1 MSPVLPWLYVLL
13 ELLLLATEGCGG
25 GLEQDCQADSNL
37 LLLQRGAVSLQQQ
50 QLQMPTHRWGMWL
63 CLLATL
69 LLLMVL
75 FWCDFASKRQTQA
88 AGGAEA
94 YLMEKK
100 EGEVREDQSTLQLS
114 DCQTVNDSVNY
125 WASKTPEKRA
135 FTFCDAAGN
144 VAETRSF
151 AELQRLS
158 WAVAQLLFDVSGF
171 GDRILLVYEP
181 GLDFFD
187 AFLGCL
193 ASGRVAVVVYPP
205 MPSSGSSL
213 RKFTAVQADCGAQVA
228 LTSSRYWWS
237 TAVFFNAEWPSIIW
251 KVTSNLKGPTIS
263 AELPKK
269 ISAEELA
276 FLQYTSGSTGD
287 AKGVMVS
294 HANLMANCL
303 IPCAHIGSPSHLG
316 RERARPQFGPESIG
330 ITWLPHYHDM
340 GLVATYLT
348 ALVWNVTLVGFSPL
362 DFIKDPLLW
371 PQLMS
376 RYRGTVTA
384 APHFA
389 YQLTARRIEAAEATK
404 GALDLD
410 LSSMVMAMDAAE
422 PVNVRMR
429 EAMLTTWKR
438 YGLPAGA
445 YGVGYGLAEHV
456 VKVTSGGVE
465 GPEGMLGTVADCGSP
480 WKDICLKIVDPETK
494 MEMPEGEEGEIWLDS
509 PSKALGY
516 WKDPQSTRETFH
528 ARLASDGHVELSSSR
543 SFLRTGDRGFM
554 REGRLFV
561 CGRIK
566 NMIIIAGQNFYPQD
580 IEQTVAEASEHVRP
594 GQVVACSNAALTE
607 EEQLLLALEVKDPEV
622 YPENLATT
630 LRARIEAEHGL
641 LLWGLVLLKPRSLPK
656 TTSGKLRHQK
666 VAELFQTSFGSALVE
681 KHFWGADADR
691 DVHPIDWTGT
701 SDRAARARRIEEWIV
716 QEMPAD
722 APSDSVVTSSAGA
735 ARLHARLLVALSA
748 PCPGKDTVFHAS
760 VTSSHLPLSAVFADR
775 AALARAAERAKF
787 PEGPAC
793 PAPRRRTRREMVST
807 MTVQG
812 KHKVPL
818 VILWTWKTLG
828 LLAPLLILLMPMFL
842 LSTALDRLHLLY
854 GHGLIMVLAPLLLAG
869 VWALLLVQVFL
880 LRLALF
886 PKTPAPGRYKV
897 DGWMHLRLW
906 QLDVSLTFLHR
917 FGAIYRGTPVHNAL
931 LRALG
936 AEIGYGAKL
945 NIFARASCQL
955 LSAGAGCSVDE
966 SSVKCHC
973 LLDGELILSP
983 IHLPAHSSIGPRC
996 VLEPGSTLTPGTLLR
1011 ARSVVL
1017 LGGAEAE
1024 GEMKTKMC
1032 NSRIFRGIVPESK
1045 V

>member
-1 MSPVLPWLYVLL
+1 QKLPSPHSSP
-13 ELLLLATEGCGG
+13 E
-25 GLEQDCQADSNL
+25 
-37 LLLQRGAVSLQQQ
+37 
-50 QLQMPTHRWGMWL
+50 
-63 CLLATL
+63 TL
-69 LLLMVL
+69 L
-75 FWCDFASKRQTQA
+75 C
-88 AGGAEA
+88 E
-94 YLMEKK
+94 
-100 EGEVREDQSTLQLS
+100 
-114 DCQTVNDSVNY
+114 
-125 WASKTPEKRA
+125 
-135 FTFCDAAGN
+135 
-144 VAETRSF
+144 
-151 AELQRLS
+151 
-158 WAVAQLLFDVSGF
+158 
-171 GDRILLVYEP
+171 
-181 GLDFFD
+181 
-187 AFLGCL
+187 
-193 ASGRVAVVVYPP
+193 
-205 MPSSGSSL
+205 
-213 RKFTAVQADCGAQVA
+213 VA

-854 GHGLIMVLAPLLLAG
+854 G
-869 VWALLLVQVFL
+869 
-880 LRLALF
+880 
-886 PKTPAPGRYKV
+886 
-897 DGWMHLRLW
+897 
-906 QLDVSLTFLHR
+906 
-917 FGAIYRGTPVHNAL
+917 TPVHNAL

-1032 NSRIFRGIVPESK
+1032 TEGENIADSGKNVENAANGEGLDWAKLIYALVIHPYIFVGFIYMIFYGLQEFVTHGFVALMLGATLALILAGTAALMVFILLKWVLVGRPFCSGRDESLAPAEMLVPECLLRLALLLLGANVSSDAFLTMPSWLTALKGGELVTVESQSFLGGPGDRGWRRKKGLEVTSVEAWQILLSK
-1045 V
+1045 AAVREREEREKQIAVHDFFPPCG